1 MTTARTSSAAA
12 ARAAAASSSVTWSF
26 SALTLGRLSLMVPMP
41 SVVSS
46 VTNSAINGTLLPR
59 GADPPGTPALTQ
71 VAVRHPGRGLRVRD
85 QAELGAAV
93 EQRVVRQHA
102 DRVAERPGLIKRH
115 LPGVAHDRAS
125 GGTAG
130 RLAGFGGQRGVG
142 RRDDLVGVVGP
153 PVDHL

>member
-12 ARAAAASSSVTWSF
+12 ARAAAASSEVTWSF

-46 VTNSAINGTLLPR
+46 VTNSAITGT
-59 GADPPGTPALTQ
+59 LTQ
-71 VAVRHPGRGLRVRD
+71 VPVGHPGRGLRVGD

-102 DRVAERPGLIKRH
+102 DRVAERPGLIQRH
-115 LPGVAHDRAS
+115 LAGVADGAAS
-125 GGTAG
+125 RG
-130 RLAGFGGQRGVG
+130 LA
-142 RRDDLVGVVGP
+142 
-153 PVDHL
+153 